1 MSLLTHP
8 FFKEIEANSS
18 INAEFIR
25 SASLGLSKYGIKI
38 KIYDKPTIEESG
50 GYFEAENRILGIA
63 VPDNACPINV
73 VATFAHEYCH
83 FLQWKTSMKVWTDV
97 DFHIDD
103 YLDPKTYK
111 EDHSPELKLI
121 QTLERDCEKMVL
133 SLIKK
138 GKLDLCYDTYLREAN
153 YYIAFHDI
161 ILITKKWFS
170 RAEIPDEVLK
180 LLPKNKLIKTIDC
193 LKTKK
198 YEFIIKCIKAAY

>member
-1 MSLLTHP
+1 
-8 FFKEIEANSS
+8 
-18 INAEFIR
+18 
-25 SASLGLSKYGIKI
+25 
-38 KIYDKPTIEESG
+38 
-50 GYFEAENRILGIA
+50 
-63 VPDNACPINV
+63 
-73 VATFAHEYCH
+73 
-83 FLQWKTSMKVWTDV
+83 
-97 DFHIDD
+97 
-103 YLDPKTYK
+103 
-111 EDHSPELKLI
+111 
-121 QTLERDCEKMVL
+121 MVL